1 MRASVEIF
9 VRGEFDIGAAAR
21 TEHRARTLGDRADGT
36 EIQFFWFLDEG
47 AAFRAARSGGP
58 HNAALLTVA
67 AQRHV
72 QSAFAVRRRVA
83 VKFDA
88 RANPEEQRDHN
99 RYEEREEDG
108 AEPIGSQQQQVE
120 E

>member
-1 MRASVEIF
+1 MRTGVEVF
-9 VRGEFDIGAAAR
+9 FRWQFDIGAAAR
-21 TEHRARTLGDRADGT
+21 AERGARTLGDRADGAD
-36 EIQFFWFLDEG
+36 IQFFWLLDEG
-47 AAFRAARSGGP
+47 TAFRATRSGGP
-58 HNAALLTVA
+58 HNAALLTIA

-88 RANPEEQRDHN
+88 RLRPEEQRHHD

-108 AEPIGSQQQQVE
+108 AEPVGGQQ
-120 E
+120 